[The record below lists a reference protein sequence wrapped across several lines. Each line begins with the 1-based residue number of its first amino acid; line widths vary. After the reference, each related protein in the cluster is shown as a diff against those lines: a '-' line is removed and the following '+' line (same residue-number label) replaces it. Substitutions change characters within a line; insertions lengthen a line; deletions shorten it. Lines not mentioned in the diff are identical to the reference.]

1 MPHFLPTKIAGHE
14 VKAASSSVLRL
25 PLTRDTYKLSVTSD
39 PEGASV
45 YLDGFSIGTTPM
57 EYDVDPWDQ
66 HTLRLE
72 RLGRRP
78 WEKYLP
84 SGERP
89 KEIHAEL
96 KKREAGDA
104 E

>member
-1 MPHFLPTKIAGHE
+1 VKLPAVELKPAATE
-14 VKAASSSVLRL
+14 VVRL
-25 PLTRDTYKLSVTSD
+25 PLSRDTYRLQVTSD

-78 WEKYLP
+78 WEKYLAT
-84 SGERP
+84 GERP
-89 KEIHAEL
+89 KQIHAEL
-96 KKREAGDA
+96 KKREAGDVDD
-104 E
+104 